1 MFKILQISHYIH
13 ASNASNEKDFFLN
26 VDFLS
31 LPDSLPEKV
40 MAMNIMQSKLFSIW
54 PEFSRISSLNKDWE
68 LSLDSNGGGFCLVLL
83 LPDVVLKVVVGWVQ
97 WYSNAYL
104 SPWDSWVLNDF
115 LHLCLQ
121 GFGSFSDSDFDFPL
135 IGELVLELLMINQ
148 LFSNFIL
155 LHSAPSWILS

>member
-40 MAMNIMQSKLFSIW
+40 MAMKIMQRKQFSII

-83 LPDVVLKVVVGWVQ
+83 LPDVVLKVVVGV
-97 WYSNAYL
+97 
-104 SPWDSWVLNDF
+104 
-115 LHLCLQ
+115 CT
-121 GFGSFSDSDFDFPL
+121 
-135 IGELVLELLMINQ
+135 MI
-148 LFSNFIL
+148 F
-155 LHSAPSWILS
+155 